1 MIEILEEAGFIPAL
15 YGLGLSYGLTS
26 DIPYKDFLLNKPMI
40 DKLKS
45 VSYNLYYKNGGHNK
59 FLEHI
64 EIWMLVDAPR
74 FFWSQ
79 ADTYRLSTKQSAST
93 MHTLKKHILTQDM
106 FYEPI
111 EENYLNFLNL
121 KLKYDTITIDELKSD
136 LPEGFMQKREW
147 KISYNVLRN
156 IILQRKNHELRCWK
170 IFCRE
175 ALEKVEWKE
184 YFEDL
189 KIGE

>member
-1 MIEILEEAGFIPAL
+1 MIEIHEEAGFIPAL

-175 ALEKVEWKE
+175 ALEKIEWKE